1 MPRVKENGNW
11 HLVSVE
17 GTKGDCDPLPVHR
30 ASYRMPILC
39 LPGQLTLSVVR
50 WWTCRLSINRSYE
63 LSKEVRRM
71 YLYVKSPNF

>member
-30 ASYRMPILC
+30 GSYRMPILC
-39 LPGQLTLSVVR
+39 LPEQLTLRIVLR
-50 WWTCRLSINRSYE
+50 WRSRPSMHRSYE
-63 LSKEVRRM
+63 LSKEVRHM
-71 YLYVKSPNF
+71 HLYAKSPNF